1 MDLCLRD
8 LTENDLQSAEE
19 LLSLAFGGLSRLDDL
34 RLYRQIQ
41 PDGWFAAELEDR
53 LVGMVGAANY
63 GAFAHV
69 GLMAVHPG
77 FRRQGIGLA
86 LMQFLLQRL
95 EAQGVPLVTLD
106 SSPMGRPLYDR
117 LGFVPYDETLVFH
130 RSQWNS
136 QVHQS
141 PDIEAIS
148 PANLD
153 ELVQADT
160 PIFGADRRKV
170 FQTLLEQ
177 FPSRALLQRDS
188 NGKIAAYLFTQK
200 YRMGPWVMF
209 QPERGEALLQAALGL
224 GGDGTVTVTVPSV
237 NQAAVDLLVRY
248 GFEHVRS
255 NRHMARGVGGCPGD
269 RMKVYSQMS
278 LAIG

>member
-1 MDLCLRD
+1 MELCLRD
-8 LTENDLQSAEE
+8 LGENDLKAADEV
-19 LLSLAFGGLSRLDDL
+19 LSLAFGGPSRLEDL

-77 FRRQGIGLA
+77 FRRQGIGLR

-95 EAQGVPLVTLD
+95 ETQGVPLVTLD
-106 SSPMGRPLYDR
+106 SSPMGRSLYDR

-130 RSQWNS
+130 RSAWS
-136 QVHQS
+136 TPMPLPTDIQVITPH
-141 PDIEAIS
+141 
-148 PANLD
+148 NLD
-153 ELVQADT
+153 ELTQVDI

-170 FQTLLEQ
+170 FQALLER
-177 FPSRALLQRDS
+177 FPGRALLQRDPS
-188 NGKIAAYLFTQK
+188 GKIAGYLFAQT
-200 YRMGPWVMF
+200 YRIGPWVML
-209 QPERGEALLQAALGL
+209 QPEGAEALLQAALGT
-224 GGDGTVTVTVPSV
+224 GKEGTVTLTVPSI
-237 NQAAVDLLVRY
+237 NQAAIDLVGQY
-248 GFEHVRS
+248 GFEHARS
-255 NRHMARGVGGCPGD
+255 NRHMARGTGGCPGD
-269 RMKVYSQMS
+269 RTKIYSQMS